1 MSHSKL
7 TSLPDQSHIDR
18 VREALW
24 RPSGGG
30 ASVMVGSGF
39 SKGAQKIR
47 PGAADPPTWRELGE
61 EMSKKL
67 CPTDDPKN
75 RPESTSDTLPRLAQ
89 EYETAFGRAN
99 LRHFLQQQV
108 RNDDFGP
115 GEKHTRL
122 LKLPWRDVFT
132 TNWDTLLDRART
144 SVIDR
149 AYSVVRNKDEIPLA
163 SQPRIVKLH
172 GSFPAQFPL
181 IFTEEDYRTYPTE
194 FAPFVNTVQQAM
206 METVF
211 CLIGFSGDDPNFLHW
226 SGWVRDNLGASAPK
240 IYLAGYLDLS
250 PHRRRMLEDRN
261 VVPIDLA
268 GHPKAKQWPE
278 HLRHNY
284 ATEWILYT
292 LEYGRPYDVTD
303 WPSPRSW
310 QCPPIPEDLEDIK
323 PVVKV
328 TSDEPKCEPTVPQ
341 SDSEDLPSFARKT
354 IEVWSHSRRIYP
366 GWLVVPFSTLQKHFS
381 NFITENERE
390 QRILQALPKL
400 ESVERLRVI
409 RELVWRRE
417 TLLNPVSSRL
427 ESAAEETLELIDC
440 QGRTIDDA
448 VDLAVDW
455 GDIRE
460 AWRAVA
466 LALVTVARHRFDRE
480 AFDQRIKDLKPFR
493 KDDPEIDHR
502 IHHERCLWAIYSMD
516 FEALEGLLKDW
527 PTENCDP
534 VWMMRKAAIL
544 AEANRIDDAYE
555 LFKRALS
562 TIRQSPADPH
572 SVAGPSREGWALWL
586 AMEFDEM
593 RVEEQGANRSDADPD
608 SDRRRRWRELAPL
621 KCDARSDRQAY
632 IEAIEPDEDKRDP
645 PKFDLDDPGSSS
657 VRFSFLNPR
666 ILARRAIRLC
676 EVAGLP
682 PIAASDILKRASRK
696 LSTLERLSDREA
708 EQEMALR
715 LALRSSDSG
724 RESDSPL
731 PHVLTRP
738 RLAIMPPDL
747 AETLANTCARV
758 IKYDL
763 PRMMGGDTRRADRWM
778 RKVSVAMEA
787 LSRLVL
793 RLEADKIEVA
803 FDKALEYYRDS
814 RTSQRVGLGRA
825 VENLLK
831 RSWEALPEE
840 RRAVRVLD
848 LLSSPIVGL
857 DGFGDPGPFSFS
869 SYPDPGSL
877 LQDKNTLPQPDRT
890 SSNVIQWQEIVSLL
904 VRGLEVGGTARVRA
918 SHRLMPVAYWGH
930 LTEDESSRVAQALWS
945 ETYTDPDDLPSETPL
960 LDWVL
965 LLFPEPEPGLAE
977 QRFRHKWLAASGA
990 PQEKEPS
997 LDDVLLQIGAAI
1009 SGLKDYQRPLRLSDD
1024 DSSYL
1029 AEVVMKWSDTPVPPT
1044 HPSPFQGPQEHTRR
1058 AIWGLSSILTEITIP
1073 QDEAEAIGE
1082 KLFKKLLDL
1091 NESDIPGL
1099 ELIPGLAKAIPH
1111 RLDELVSA
1119 MRIGLVSDNVRL
1131 ANSALQGLSRWL
1143 AMSDEEVAQVEPPP
1157 DGLVREIGVIIATRR
1172 KATLE
1177 EALRVAKWVFDYRSN
1192 APRECIAES
1201 TLYGLSYLAEE
1212 ISYDRA
1218 YNQGLDIDIDAVP
1231 RLRWHCAQLVSSMEQ
1246 HGYKDHPV
1254 VKRWLKIIEDDPLPE
1269 VRYAR
1274 NPVFTR
1280 QPEDGESTEDG
1291 PSSHT
1296 K

>member
-47 PGAADPPTWRELGE
+47 LGAADPPTWRELGE

-67 CPTDDPKN
+67 FPTDNQKN
-75 RPESTSDTLPRLAQ
+75 RPEPTSDTLPRLAQ

-99 LRHFLQQQV
+99 LHRFLQQQV

-149 AYSVVRNKDEIPLA
+149 AYSVVQNKDEIPLA

-172 GSFPAQFPL
+172 GSFPAHLPL
-181 IFTEEDYRTYPTE
+181 IFTEEDYRTYPTK

-310 QCPPIPEDLEDIK
+310 QYPPIPEDLEDIK

-354 IEVWSHSRRIYP
+354 IEVWSHNRRVYP

-381 NFITENERE
+381 DWMTENERE

-460 AWRAVA
+460 AWREVAVG
-466 LALVTVARHRFDRE
+466 LVTVARHRFDRDL
-480 AFDQRIKDLKPFR
+480 FNQRIEALSSFLN
-493 KDDPEIDHR
+493 DDPDVAHR

-534 VWMMRKAAIL
+534 AWMMRKAAIL

-562 TIRQSPADPH
+562 TIRQSPADPR
-572 SVAGPSREGWALWL
+572 SVAGPSREGWALWW
-586 AMEFDEM
+586 AMAFDEV
-593 RVEEQGANRSDADPD
+593 RVEERGANRSDADPD

-645 PKFDLDDPGSSS
+645 PKFDFDDPGSRS

-758 IKYDL
+758 ITA
-763 PRMMGGDTRRADRWM
+763 GC
-778 RKVSVAMEA
+778 A
-787 LSRLVL
+787 LS
-793 RLEADKIEVA
+793 D
-803 FDKALEYYRDS
+803 
-814 RTSQRVGLGRA
+814 
-825 VENLLK
+825 
-831 RSWEALPEE
+831 
-840 RRAVRVLD
+840 
-848 LLSSPIVGL
+848 
-857 DGFGDPGPFSFS
+857 
-869 SYPDPGSL
+869 
-877 LQDKNTLPQPDRT
+877 
-890 SSNVIQWQEIVSLL
+890 
-904 VRGLEVGGTARVRA
+904 RA
-918 SHRLMPVAYWGH
+918 S
-930 LTEDESSRVAQALWS
+930 
-945 ETYTDPDDLPSETPL
+945 
-960 LDWVL
+960 
-965 LLFPEPEPGLAE
+965 
-977 QRFRHKWLAASGA
+977 
-990 PQEKEPS
+990 
-997 LDDVLLQIGAAI
+997 
-1009 SGLKDYQRPLRLSDD
+1009 
-1024 DSSYL
+1024 
-1029 AEVVMKWSDTPVPPT
+1029 
-1044 HPSPFQGPQEHTRR
+1044 
-1058 AIWGLSSILTEITIP
+1058 
-1073 QDEAEAIGE
+1073 
-1082 KLFKKLLDL
+1082 
-1091 NESDIPGL
+1091 
-1099 ELIPGLAKAIPH
+1099 
-1111 RLDELVSA
+1111 
-1119 MRIGLVSDNVRL
+1119 
-1131 ANSALQGLSRWL
+1131 
-1143 AMSDEEVAQVEPPP
+1143 
-1157 DGLVREIGVIIATRR
+1157 
-1172 KATLE
+1172 
-1177 EALRVAKWVFDYRSN
+1177 
-1192 APRECIAES
+1192 C
-1201 TLYGLSYLAEE
+1201 
-1212 ISYDRA
+1212 
-1218 YNQGLDIDIDAVP
+1218 
-1231 RLRWHCAQLVSSMEQ
+1231 
-1246 HGYKDHPV
+1246 
-1254 VKRWLKIIEDDPLPE
+1254 
-1269 VRYAR
+1269 
-1274 NPVFTR
+1274 
-1280 QPEDGESTEDG
+1280 
-1291 PSSHT
+1291 
-1296 K
+1296 